1 MASGSYIQPNAVD
14 LGAAAVTANEIV
26 PADGNNTANFDDLSG
41 DFKNPYDLWFFIA
54 ETGYPQLT
62 ADQAVYPTYTGMP
75 SLQANRTYPV
85 TFFEK
90 PPADAFWSLTAYGRT
105 SSSFPTIRIGIHLV
119 TGAPSGTQMALWSTA
134 VGARAT
140 AASRSSSCCSRQ
152 MYHLRSFV
160 RSEFPNI
167 PLRLALVFIV
177 LILIYI
183 VPAGCRRLLETV
195 SSMSTVSL
203 NYLSAFSCSSHL
215 LILCYQSAGT
225 NRQRDFLTVHTN
237 IQSLTSLKM

>member
-1 MASGSYIQPNAVD
+1 MVLHRRNGLSTAYCGPGCVPDLYGDVIASSEPNIPRN
-14 LGAAAVTANEIV
+14 LLRKTPSRRILESHSLRENQ
-26 PADGNNTANFDDLSG
+26 
-41 DFKNPYDLWFFIA
+41 FFIPN
-54 ETGYPQLT
+54 YPDWYSLGDRSAIRYPNGT
-62 ADQAVYPTYTGMP
+62 LVYG
-75 SLQANRTYPV
+75 
-85 TFFEK
+85 
-90 PPADAFWSLTAYGRT
+90 G
-105 SSSFPTIRIGIHLV
+105 
-119 TGAPSGTQMALWSTA
+119 
-134 VGARAT
+134 GARAT

-160 RSEFPNI
+160 RSEFPNM

-215 LILCYQSAGT
+215 LILCYQSTGT